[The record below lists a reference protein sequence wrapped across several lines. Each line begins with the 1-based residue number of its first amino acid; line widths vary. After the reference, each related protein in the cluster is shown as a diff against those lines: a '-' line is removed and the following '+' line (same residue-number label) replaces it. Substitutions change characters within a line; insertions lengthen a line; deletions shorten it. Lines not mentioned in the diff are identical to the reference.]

1 MFAKL
6 RALERRVQAT
16 LTKLK
21 KDQSYLSNMR
31 IKWKNL
37 PDKTKLNDN
46 FSDFIKKQVKNL
58 NDLFE
63 RIYE

>member
-6 RALERRVQAT
+6 RALERRVKAT

-21 KDQSYLSNMR
+21 KDQSNLSNMR
-31 IKWKNL
+31 LKWKNL

-46 FSDFIKKQVKNL
+46 FSDFVKKQVRNL